1 MRKQGN
7 LHPSPHKEHAIT
19 DTALIL
25 AATRCPKTN
34 YNNTNPHARHT
45 ILLLLLLCGYTGA
58 IVNPGLS

>member
-1 MRKQGN
+1 MHKQGN
-7 LHPSPHKEHAIT
+7 LHTSLYKENAVTDIT
-19 DTALIL
+19 HIL
-25 AATRCPKTN
+25 PATRCPKTN

>member
-1 MRKQGN
+1 MRKQGH
-7 LHPSPHKEHAIT
+7 LHTSLYKENAIT
-19 DTALIL
+19 DTTLIL
-25 AATRCPKTN
+25 AATRCSKTN